1 VKGIVMNT
9 TKKLE
14 LAKLLTMQS
23 DQLNKLLDKFEGKI
37 PDLVAGATTDQ
48 KLAFYAKV
56 NNIYTEKRSKLHSIV
71 KE

>member
-1 VKGIVMNT
+1 MNT

-14 LAKLLTMQS
+14 LSKLLTMQS

-37 PDLVAGATTDQ
+37 PDLVADATTDQ

-56 NNIYTEKRSKLHSIV
+56 NAIYAEKRSKLHSII